1 MSQQR
6 HLRRTQRQD
15 ALAVVVAVVVDGS
28 RDPRYRRRGGA
39 VAVRSGPRVPG
50 KRLRAAEE
58 HQPGGVPEPEQ
69 QQPGRDGR
77 VQSGRQPER
86 AGHRCRRRRGRRRRR
101 QERAVDQVQQIVRER
116 RARTARQHAQRRHT
130 VAGRPEDGGKTAD
143 SMGSAL
149 QPPAAAVQ
157 RYRLLAVQRWRR
169 RNVPGQQIS
178 RRPFFVQ
185 GSADVFLAS
194 AQSREWPAP
203 VTNKNDLRPSR
214 N

>member
-15 ALAVVVAVVVDGS
+15 ALAVVVDGS
-28 RDPRYRRRGGA
+28 RDPRHRRRGGA
-39 VAVRSGPRVPG
+39 VAVRSWPRVPG

-86 AGHRCRRRRGRRRRR
+86 AGRPHRRRRRRGRR

-130 VAGRPEDGGKTAD
+130 VAGRPEDGGETAD

-149 QPPAAAVQ
+149 
-157 RYRLLAVQRWRR
+157 
-169 RNVPGQQIS
+169 
-178 RRPFFVQ
+178 
-185 GSADVFLAS
+185 
-194 AQSREWPAP
+194 
-203 VTNKNDLRPSR
+203 
-214 N
+214 